1 MKPLTQA
8 LSTVLL
14 GFSLALTTIA
24 GSAPSYALEKFTM
37 RVDWVPY
44 MLHAPFHLAVAKGWY
59 EERGLDVT
67 VDDGTG
73 SSVTIQMVAAGA
85 YDAGF
90 AMHSAMAPGRD
101 KGMPVKA
108 IAGLVRKNDAGAIV
122 PLDSG
127 IDTVKDLEGKKVL
140 TTAGGGDQPFLDA
153 FFRNGG
159 TSKEKINLTYVTAA
173 AKVASY
179 LAGQA
184 DAVITLVPFAAPRL
198 PDQRPSKFLLFA
210 DHGLPSP
217 SLGLISGEKTIKE
230 RPDAV
235 RAFVE
240 VSLRAWEYVLDGHAD
255 EAIDAITK
263 ARPGAK
269 FDRVYMKQQLEAFR
283 PFLYTENTKGKPFGF
298 QPPADWAKAIETMI
312 EAGVVKPGSRPKD
325 FYTNEF
331 IPSPKS

>member
-1 MKPLTQA
+1 MLRLMRFAGMLTLGA
-8 LSTVLL
+8 LLI
-14 GFSLALTTIA
+14 LAAT
-24 GSAPSYALEKFTM
+24 GGMAPAHALEKLTM
-37 RVDWVPY
+37 RVDWVAY
-44 MLHAPFHLAVAKGWY
+44 MLHAPFHLAVEKGWY
-59 EERGLDVT
+59 KERGLDVT

-73 SSVTIQMVAAGA
+73 SSVTIQMVATGG
-85 YDAGF
+85 YDVGF

-108 IAGLVRKNDAGAIV
+108 IAGIVRKNDAGAIV
-122 PLDSG
+122 PKDSG
-127 IDTVKDLEGKKVL
+127 IKSLKDLEGKAVL
-140 TTAGGGDQPFLDA
+140 TTAGGGDQPFLEA
-153 FFRNGG
+153 FFKNGG
-159 TSKEKINLTYVTAA
+159 TSKDKINLQYVTAQ

-179 LAGQA
+179 AAGAA
-184 DAVITLVPFAAPRL
+184 DAVITLVPFAVPL
-198 PDQRPSKFLLFA
+198 IETKRPSSFLLFA

-217 SLGLISGEKTIKE
+217 SLGLIAGEEVIKK

-255 EAIDAITK
+255 EAVDAIKK

-269 FDRVYMKQQLEAFR
+269 LDREYLKKQLEAFR
-283 PFLYTENTKGKPFGF
+283 PFFYTKNTQGKPFGF
-298 QPPADWAKAIETMI
+298 QPPADWAKAVETMV
-312 EAGVVKPGSRPKD
+312 EAGVLKAGAKAED